1 MKDWR
6 PRYGTAASGQRRCK
20 GFCLVLVTLFMKR
33 RQKVTPQGGRIL
45 FTIREQAEKNLV
57 ELMGGTIEIDSTPLD
72 YEMLVQQL
80 LHYR

>member
-1 MKDWR
+1 M
-6 PRYGTAASGQRRCK
+6 
-20 GFCLVLVTLFMKR
+20 LVTLFMKR
-33 RQKVTPQGGRIL
+33 RQKVTLQGGRIL

>member
-1 MKDWR
+1 
-6 PRYGTAASGQRRCK
+6 
-20 GFCLVLVTLFMKR
+20 MKR